1 MHLDL
6 GFGVFEIFLGVFKI
20 DELLLK
26 FWDGFFL
33 IEFKISCIASH

>member
-6 GFGVFEIFLGVFKI
+6 GFGVFENFLGFFKI

-26 FWDGFFL
+26 FWDEFL
-33 IEFKISCIASH
+33 LK